1 METTSTTPTLR
12 NFAVIFV
19 LGPPGAGKGTLCT
32 YLAQKHNLTH
42 YSIGDSLRSWM
53 RENRTSSL
61 AVQIQDKLDNQGFL
75 TSDDLNPFICQA
87 IKDALSQ
94 DEAKFQGILIDGF
107 PRCAE
112 QLESF
117 NTWPFPSELPLVPSS
132 EGGAI
137 ASAKPDIV
145 LSFGVT
151 KQNARARYLARAR
164 DSNDSEE
171 KFERR
176 FAEYEAETVLV
187 EEMYRRCGKMVDVD
201 ANGTKE
207 ENVHNLTKKLE
218 ESRLWQ
224 RIMVEGK
231 PEAQFLV

>member
-1 METTSTTPTLR
+1 MEMTPTTPTPR

-19 LGPPGAGKGTLCT
+19 LGPPGAGKGKLCT
-32 YLAQKHNLTH
+32 HLAQVHNLAH
-42 YSIGDSLRSWM
+42 YSIGDSLRNWM

-87 IKDALSQ
+87 IKDALSR
-94 DEAKFQGILIDGF
+94 DEPKFQGILVDGF

-117 NTWPFPSELPLVPSS
+117 NTWPFPDELPLVPSS
-132 EGGAI
+132 EGGVI

-151 KQNARARYLARAR
+151 KQNARARYIARAR

-176 FAEYEAETVLV
+176 FAEYEAETMLV
-187 EEMYRRCGKMVDVD
+187 EEMYRRCGKMIDVD

-207 ENVHNLTKKLE
+207 ENVFNLTKKLE

-224 RIMVEGK
+224 RVMVEVK
-231 PEAQFLV
+231 PEAYFLV